1 MGVSRAEIKSTLCYD
16 IYPQSVSCR
25 LPLKYKFSLYYII
38 LREQIVSEKK
48 IPQNSKKVENNFL
61 TIFQL
66 FQAAEIITKY
76 NSVERI
82 KKATIVCILIYKKE
96 RNLLLEQT
104 RRLLKGHFPPSF
116 FDTSKNSSMIPT
128 RKRLYIIAN
137 AQDVSA

>member
-1 MGVSRAEIKSTLCYD
+1 LGVSRAEIKSTLCYD

-25 LPLKYKFSLYYII
+25 LPQNTNFPCTILYYGNKLSLRRKYPKTAKKWKII
-38 LREQIVSEKK
+38 
-48 IPQNSKKVENNFL
+48 FL

-104 RRLLKGHFPPSF
+104 KRLLKGHFPPSF